1 MKIADNLNEAQRKA
15 VTFGEGPLL
24 IVAGA
29 GTGKTTVIT
38 QRIAWLIMEQK
49 VGTDNILALTFTDK
63 AAGEMEERIDVLLPY
78 GYVDLWVSTFHA
90 FCERVLKDNA
100 LEIGLAP
107 DFKLLNQTAQI
118 LLVQQNL
125 DKFDLDYYRPLGNPT
140 KFVQALVKHFGRAKD
155 EDVLPG
161 DYLEYAKKLQLD
173 RDDDKFLKK
182 KGADDEE
189 ISEDKRIMEV
199 ANAYHAYQQLLLD
212 NSALDFGDLILY
224 TLKLF
229 KTRPRVLDKYRQQF
243 QYILVDEFQD
253 TNYAQYE
260 LIKLLAAPQNNLTV
274 VGDDDQS
281 IYKFRGAAISNILEF
296 KKDFPDS
303 QEIVLTD
310 NYRSAQNILDLSYKF
325 IKQNDPNRLEY
336 QLSKGKVDPK
346 GAPLKN
352 KISKKLTSFTTEE
365 GMVQHLHFRS
375 HIEEAS
381 GVVKKIIEL
390 KKAKPKL
397 LWSDF
402 AILVRANAYAN
413 DFMSAL
419 SRFDMP
425 YQFFASA
432 GLYAQPE
439 VMDVISYLKMLDNYH
454 ESGAMWRVLNLPP
467 WKLPPNSLM
476 ILSNYASRKT
486 ISLYEAMLKAR
497 VIGGFSEQM
506 LGALDKILKMIHEH
520 TQLAKTKSV
529 LPIALRFMEDS
540 GYLKYLTKEDSPEN
554 LDKIVHL
561 NQFFRKI
568 EEFESGTDEKTV
580 KRFLIELNE
589 AMDAG
594 EEGSMSQPWEEGP
607 EAVKI
612 MTIHGAKGLEF
623 PYVFLV
629 NLVDKRVPTIE
640 RKDPIALPEPLIKEI
655 IPEGDIHLQEER
667 RLFYVGM
674 TRAKQGLFFT
684 SADDYG
690 GTRKK
695 KPSRFLVELGFQ
707 QKEGTEELDITE
719 HLRVPAGV
727 PPNDKDTNFLQ
738 KAVPERASFTQI
750 KAFETCPKQFK
761 YAHIFRVPVEGRHT
775 FSFGKSMH
783 NTLYE
788 FFKRIQAGGKKE
800 QTDLFGKAEKKKQM
814 AVPSLEEL
822 LEIYKAEWIDEWYIS
837 KEHMAEYFDKG
848 KKTLKEFYESHEGNF
863 PVPKFLEREFV
874 IKLEAYPFK
883 GVIDRIDP
891 IGKSADEV
899 EIIDYKTGQFPKS
912 GRLEAGDKEQL
923 QIYNLAAREVLKL
936 KPATLSYYYL
946 EANKKLSFEADENLQ
961 EIKDRLLATIKN
973 IRASDFKA
981 TPGFWCQ
988 SCDFRDI
995 CEDRWHG

>member
-1 MKIADNLNEAQRKA
+1 
-15 VTFGEGPLL
+15 VTFGAGPLL

-38 QRIAWLIMEQK
+38 QRLAWLIMEKK

-63 AAGEMEERIDVLLPY
+63 AAGEMEERVDVLLPY
-78 GYVDLWVSTFHA
+78 GYVDLWISTFHA

-100 LEIGLAP
+100 LAIGLAP
-107 DFKLLNQTAQI
+107 DFKLLNQTAQVM
-118 LLVQQNL
+118 LVQQHL
-125 DKFDLDYYRPLGNPT
+125 DSFELDYYRPLGNPT
-140 KFVQALVKHFGRAKD
+140 KFVQALVKHFSRAKD
-155 EDVLPG
+155 EDVLPS
-161 DYLEYAKKLQLD
+161 DYLAYAKKLQLD
-173 RDDDKFLKK
+173 RDDDKFIKK
-182 KGADDEE
+182 KGKDDDE

-199 ANAYHAYQQLLLD
+199 ANAYHTYQQLLLD

-229 KTRPRVLDKYRQQF
+229 KTRPQILEKYRQQF

-303 QEIVLTD
+303 QEVVLTD
-310 NYRSAQNILDLSYKF
+310 NYRSAQNILDLSYTF

-352 KISKKLTSFTTEE
+352 KVSKKLKSSKKEE
-365 GMVQHLHFRS
+365 GQIQHLHFRS

-390 KKAKPKL
+390 KKQNDKL

-402 AILVRANAYAN
+402 AVLVRANSYAA
-413 DFMSAL
+413 DFMSAF
-419 SRFDMP
+419 SRHDLP
-425 YQFFASA
+425 YQFLASQ
-432 GLYAQPE
+432 GLFSQPE
-439 VMDVISYLKMLDNYH
+439 IMDVIAYLKMLDNYH
-454 ESGAMWRVLNLPP
+454 ESAAMWRVLNLPR
-467 WKLPPNSLM
+467 WNLPQQELM
-476 ILSNYASRKT
+476 VLSKYASRKS
-486 ISLYEAMLKAR
+486 ISLYEALLKAR
-497 VIGGFSEQM
+497 SIDGLSEKM
-506 LGALDKILKMIHEH
+506 TAAIDKIIKMIHDH
-520 TQLAKTKSV
+520 TQLARTKSV
-529 LPIALRFMEDS
+529 LSLALRFMEDS
-540 GYLKYLTKEDSPEN
+540 GYLKHLTKTDSPEN
-554 LDKIVHL
+554 MEKIVHL

-568 EEFESGTDEKTV
+568 EEFESGTDDKSV
-580 KRFLIELNE
+580 RNFLSELEE
-589 AMDAG
+589 AMEAG

-640 RKDPIALPEPLIKEI
+640 RKDPIELPESLIKEI

-674 TRAKQGLFFT
+674 TRAKSGLFFT

-695 KPSRFLVELGFQ
+695 KPSRFLVELGFER
-707 QKEGTEELDITE
+707 KEGTEELDLTE
-719 HLRVPAGV
+719 HLRPPEPAPKSDKNVPY
-727 PPNDKDTNFLQ
+727 LQ

-761 YAHIFRVPVEGRHT
+761 FAHILRVPIEGRHT

-783 NTLYE
+783 NTLYQ
-788 FFKRIQAGGKKE
+788 FFKRVQDGGTKQQA
-800 QTDLFGKAEKKKQM
+800 DLFGQPAKTKKIP
-814 AVPSLEEL
+814 VPSLDEL
-822 LEIYKAEWIDEWYIS
+822 LEIYKAEWLDDWYIS
-837 KEHMAEYFDKG
+837 REHMEEYFDKG
-848 KKTLKEFYESHEGNF
+848 KKTLKTFYESHNGHF
-863 PVPKFLEREFV
+863 PVPMFLEREFV
-874 IKLEAYPFK
+874 IKLEQFPFK
-883 GVIDRIDP
+883 GVIDRIDSVG
-891 IGKSADEV
+891 GKKDEV
-899 EIIDYKTGQFPKS
+899 EIIDYKTGQLPRGGK
-912 GRLEAGDKEQL
+912 LETGDKEQL
-923 QIYNLAAREVLKL
+923 QIYNLAAREVLGL
-936 KPATLSYYYL
+936 KPVILSYYYL
-946 EANKKLSFEADENLQ
+946 EANKKLSFEAEDDLNK
-961 EIKDRLLATIKN
+961 IKERLLTTIKN

-988 SCDFRDI
+988 SCDFREI
-995 CEDRWHG
+995 CEDRWKG